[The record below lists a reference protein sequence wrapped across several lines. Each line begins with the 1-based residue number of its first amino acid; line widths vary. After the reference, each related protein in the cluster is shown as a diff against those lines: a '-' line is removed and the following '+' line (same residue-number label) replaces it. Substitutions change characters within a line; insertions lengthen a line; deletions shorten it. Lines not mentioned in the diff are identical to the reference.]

1 MSWAPDERYK
11 QPQFKDPSGT
21 LMMLP
26 SDLVLI
32 QDAGFKKYVDVYAKV
47 RRGVLSTSYLA
58 WKPPHETISARP
70 VTLHHYTQD
79 KAAFYKDFAAAF
91 QTLEELGTSNLRSVA

>member
-1 MSWAPDERYK
+1 MDWAPDERYT

-32 QDAGFKKYVDVYAKV
+32 QDAGFKKYVELYAK
-47 RRGVLSTSYLA
+47 
-58 WKPPHETISARP
+58 
-70 VTLHHYTQD
+70 D
-79 KAAFYKDFAAAF
+79 KKLFYADFAQAF
-91 QTLEELGTSNLRSVA
+91 QTLEELGTSALVNIA